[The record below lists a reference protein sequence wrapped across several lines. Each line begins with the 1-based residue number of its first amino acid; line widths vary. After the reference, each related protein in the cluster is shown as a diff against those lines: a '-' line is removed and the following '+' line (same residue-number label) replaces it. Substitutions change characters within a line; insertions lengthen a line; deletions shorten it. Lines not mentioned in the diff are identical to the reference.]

1 MTVQPTSSL
10 PAGSGNQAA
19 LVDGVAGRGL
29 SLDLRQASAGYGSSE
44 VLREVSISIPSGM
57 AIGVLGPNGAG
68 KSTLVKVLC
77 GSIPIRRG
85 AIAIDGDVVERYSV
99 RRAVRSGIAVAPE
112 GRRVFARM
120 TVEDNLLVGSWIRG
134 LSRREKM
141 AERDRML
148 ERYPILAARRRSL
161 AGSLSGGEA
170 QLLAI
175 AMAVIADPRLVIL
188 DEPSLGLA
196 PLAYA
201 KVKEEIIRLTDT
213 GRSVLM
219 VEQNIRAA
227 LQIVDYGYV
236 LSQGVI
242 SAEGLPDELWESA
255 SLQSLCM

>member
-1 MTVQPTSSL
+1 M
-10 PAGSGNQAA
+10 
-19 LVDGVAGRGL
+19 
-29 SLDLRQASAGYGSSE
+29 
-44 VLREVSISIPSGM
+44 
-57 AIGVLGPNGAG
+57 
-68 KSTLVKVLC
+68 
-77 GSIPIRRG
+77 
-85 AIAIDGDVVERYSV
+85 
-99 RRAVRSGIAVAPE
+99 APE

-120 TVEDNLLVGSWIRG
+120 TVEDNLLVGSWIRR
-134 LSRREKM
+134 LSRREKT

-175 AMAVIADPRLVIL
+175 AMAVIASPRLIIL

-213 GRSVLM
+213 GVSVLM

-242 SAEGLPDELWESA
+242 TAEGLPDDLWESA
-255 SLQSLCM
+255 SLRSLCM